1 MSVESAISD
10 ALAAGRALCKFI
22 TRNDV
27 GATDSHQCGFHLPKH
42 AWPLFTAHPPLK
54 GRKDKSSVR
63 VQWPHGFATDS
74 VVTWYGEKTRSEY
87 RLTCFGRGFPWMD
100 ERYVGSLLVLV
111 PFSLTRFGA
120 HVLETDADIEL
131 LKTALGVE
139 TLGGWGVYAP
149 GAAKHDGTRGC
160 IERVIEKT
168 VTTLDEFP
176 DGKWMAARA
185 RDAVNHCAGS
195 SIPTSADE
203 KLLRWIEAEY
213 QLFRRLETKL
223 ALPSIQRPFLDLD
236 AFMDVA
242 ATLMNRRKSRAGH
255 SFENHVEELLRGD
268 GLPFDRQPRIDGN
281 VKPDLLI
288 PGKAAYENPAFPVS
302 RLVVAGLKT
311 TCKDRWRQILN
322 ESKRIPEKHLV
333 TLQEGISA
341 NQLLE
346 MREANV
352 TLVVPKPFHK
362 GYDLRTG
369 IRLLSVDD
377 FLAKL
382 HRLQTPGSS

>member
-1 MSVESAISD
+1 MSVESAIAD
-10 ALAAGRALCKFI
+10 ALSAGHALCKFI

-27 GATDSHQCGFHLPKH
+27 GATGAHQCGFHLPKSAWTLFSPH
-42 AWPLFTAHPPLK
+42 APIK
-54 GRKDKSSVR
+54 GRVDKSPVR
-63 VQWPHGFATDS
+63 IRWPRGITTDS
-74 VVTWYGEKTRSEY
+74 VVTWYGAKTRSEY
-87 RLTCFGRGFPWMD
+87 RLTCFGRRFPWMD
-100 ERYVGSLLVLV
+100 EGYVGCLLVLV
-111 PFSLTRFGA
+111 PYSLNHFSA

-131 LKTALGVE
+131 LKTALGIE
-139 TLGGWGVYAP
+139 TIGGWGIFSRVSAVP
-149 GAAKHDGTRGC
+149 ETESGC
-160 IERVIEKT
+160 IERIIERT
-168 VTTLDEFP
+168 VAALDSFP
-176 DGKWMAARA
+176 DGRWMAKHA
-185 RDAVNHCAGS
+185 RDAVQHCVRAS
-195 SIPTSADE
+195 QSASADE
-203 KLLRWIEAEY
+203 KLLRWISAEY

-223 ALPSIQRPFLDLD
+223 ALPFISRSFADIDG
-236 AFMDVA
+236 FMEIA
-242 ATLMNRRKSRAGH
+242 ATIMNRRKSRAGH
-255 SFENHVEELLRGD
+255 SFENHVEELLRLD
-268 GLPFDRQPRIDGN
+268 GVPFDRQPKIDGN

-288 PGKAAYENPAFPVS
+288 PGKAAYENPSFPVS

-322 ESKRIPEKHLV
+322 ESRRIPEKHLV

-362 GYDLRTG
+362 NYDLRTG

-382 HRLQTPGSS
+382 HRLQALGAS

>member
-10 ALAAGRALCKFI
+10 ALSAGHALCKFI

-27 GATDSHQCGFHLPKH
+27 GATGAHQCGFHLPKS
-42 AWPLFTAHPPLK
+42 AWTLFTPFAPVK
-54 GRKDKSSVR
+54 GRNDKSKVR
-63 VQWPHGFATDS
+63 IQWPHGFTTDS
-74 VVTWYGEKTRSEY
+74 VITWYGTATRSEY
-87 RLTCFGRGFPWMD
+87 RLTCFGRAFPWMN
-100 ERYVGSLLVLV
+100 ECYVGSMLVLV
-111 PFSLTRFGA
+111 PFSLTFFKA

-131 LKTALGVE
+131 LKTALGIE
-139 TLGGWGVYAP
+139 TLGSWSIFASAP
-149 GAAKHDGTRGC
+149 ARPEDEIGC
-160 IERVIEKT
+160 LDRVIEGT
-168 VTTLDEFP
+168 VTPLNDFP

-185 RDAVNHCAGS
+185 RDAVKHCAKS
-195 SIPTSADE
+195 AALTSADD
-203 KLLRWIEAEY
+203 KLLKWVAAEY
-213 QLFRRLETKL
+213 RLFQKLETKL
-223 ALPSIQRPFLDLD
+223 ALPSIRRPFADID
-236 AFMDVA
+236 AFMDIA
-242 ATLMNRRKSRAGH
+242 ASVMNRRKSRAGH
-255 SFENHVEELLRGD
+255 SFENHVEELLRVD
-268 GLPFDRQPRIDGN
+268 GVRFDRQPRIDGN

-288 PGKAAYENPAFPVS
+288 PGKSAYEDPTFPVS

-322 ESKRIPEKHLV
+322 ESRRIPEKHLV
-333 TLQEGISA
+333 TLQEGISS

-382 HRLQTPGSS
+382 HRLQEPGAS

>member
-10 ALAAGRALCKFI
+10 ALSAGHALCKFI

-27 GATDSHQCGFHLPKH
+27 GATGAHQCGFHLPKP
-42 AWPLFTAHPPLK
+42 AWTLFTPFAPIK
-54 GRKDKSSVR
+54 GRNDKSR
-63 VQWPHGFATDS
+63 VHIQWPHGFTTDS
-74 VVTWYGEKTRSEY
+74 VVTWYGTGTRSEY
-87 RLTCFGRGFPWMD
+87 RLTCFGRAFPWMD
-100 ERYVGSLLVLV
+100 ERYVGSMLVLV
-111 PFSLTRFGA
+111 PLSLTRFKA

-131 LKTALGVE
+131 LKTALGIE
-139 TLGGWGVYAP
+139 TLGSWSIFTCSSAP
-149 GAAKHDGTRGC
+149 EDENGC
-160 IERVIEKT
+160 LDRVIEKT
-168 VTTLDEFP
+168 VTPLDDFP

-185 RDAVNHCAGS
+185 RDAVMHCAKS
-195 SIPTSADE
+195 AALTSADD
-203 KLLRWIEAEY
+203 KLLKWVSAEY
-213 QLFRRLETKL
+213 RLFQKLETKL
-223 ALPSIQRPFLDLD
+223 ALPAIRRPFVNVDT
-236 AFMDVA
+236 FMDVA
-242 ATLMNRRKSRAGH
+242 ASVMNRRKSRAGH
-255 SFENHVEELLRGD
+255 SFENHVEEILRTD
-268 GLPFDRQPRIDGN
+268 GVQFDRQPRIDGN

-288 PGKAAYENPAFPVS
+288 PGKSAYEDPTFPVS

-322 ESKRIPEKHLV
+322 ESRRIPEKHLV
-333 TLQEGISA
+333 TLQEGISS

-382 HRLQTPGSS
+382 HRLQEPGTS